1 MRYYFS
7 SGVRGGGG
15 FKIDDLLGDV
25 KYLSV

>member
-7 SGVRGGGG
+7 SEVGGGEG

-25 KYLSV
+25 QYLSV